1 MPSAASASVRAMMTK
16 SSVRAS
22 TAALMRSTISS
33 LANEALARTV
43 AAALGLDLVL
53 DVHAGGAGADHLLHG
68 AGDVEGAAPAGV
80 GVDEQR
86 QLGDVGDAPHVL
98 EDVVEAGQAQVRQ
111 SVGGGCHAASGE
123 VERAIADTLGHDR
136 VVGVDRPDDLQ
147 RVLLGDSVAQTRAGA
162 GLVRHLVLHVLRRAP
177 RTRSAV
183 ASLGGGP
190 SIECRRT
197 RQNTGLDS
205 PVKG

>member
-1 MPSAASASVRAMMTK
+1 MCTPAAP
-16 SSVRAS
+16 
-22 TAALMRSTISS
+22 
-33 LANEALARTV
+33 ARLI
-43 AAALGLDLVL
+43 AR
-53 DVHAGGAGADHLLHG
+53 HG

-80 GVDEQR
+80 DVDQQR

-98 EDVVEAGQAQVRQ
+98 EHVVEAGHAQVRQ
-111 SVGGGCHAASGE
+111 AAGGGGHPAARE
-123 VERAIADTLGHDR
+123 VERAIAGALGHDR

-147 RVLLGDSVAQTRAGA
+147 RMFLGDSVAQTCAGA

-177 RTRSAV
+177 RTCSAV
-183 ASLGGGP
+183 AFRGRRPVS
-190 SIECRRT
+190 ERRRT